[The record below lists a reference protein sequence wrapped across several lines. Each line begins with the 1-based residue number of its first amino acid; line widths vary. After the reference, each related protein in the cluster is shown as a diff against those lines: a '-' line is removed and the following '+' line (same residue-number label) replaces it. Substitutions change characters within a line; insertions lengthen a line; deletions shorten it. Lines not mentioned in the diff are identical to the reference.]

1 VNNKLTDTQIIEAIK
16 RVFATEE
23 FDTDAVR
30 KVRQILAPPAP
41 ADGLP
46 TYDFEQATEA
56 ERWAYDQG
64 YEAGWDARLD
74 PETMS
79 MDSVKEAIASIVT
92 YFNRVI
98 DGQQS

>member
-16 RVFATEE
+16 RVFATEQC
-23 FDTDAVR
+23 DTDAVR

-46 TYDFEQATEA
+46 EYDFETATEA

-64 YEAGWDARLD
+64 YEAGWGARLN
-74 PETMS
+74 PKEMTMAG
-79 MDSVKEAIASIVT
+79 VKEAIASIVM
-92 YFNRVI
+92 YFNQVI
-98 DGQQS
+98 DGQQP